1 MAPRPRTID
10 DAGILEAAGRIIVR
24 LGPGKFTLADVAAE
38 VGLSAAALVRRFGSK
53 RGLMLALAR
62 SARDSVD
69 ACFDMVRVS
78 HRSPLAS
85 LLAAATEMTRYVNSP
100 EEMSNHLAFLQTD
113 LSDPDFYAVML
124 ENARRILDGYRR
136 LLDEA
141 VAARELVP
149 CDTARLARAVDAVA
163 GGSLIGWAVY
173 RQGTA
178 EAWVRHDLD
187 TLLEPYRRKK
197 MRAGSRVTAPI
208 QRQPLNAQTS
218 PRLALRASRRHDD
231 RKTRRKK

>member
-1 MAPRPRTID
+1 MSPRPRTID
-10 DAGILEAAGRIIVR
+10 DAAILDAAGRIVSR
-24 LGPGKFTLADVAAE
+24 HGPGRFTLADVAKE
-38 VGLSAAALVRRFGSK
+38 VGLSAATLVQRFGSK

-69 ACFDMVRVS
+69 ACFDLVRAS
-78 HRSPLAS
+78 NPSPLAA
-85 LLAAATEMTRYVNSP
+85 LLAAGTEMTRYVRSP
-100 EEMSNHLAFLQTD
+100 EEMANHLAFLQTD

-124 ENARRILDGYRR
+124 ENSQRILAGYRT

-149 CDTARLARAVDAVA
+149 CDTARLARAVDAMA

-178 EAWVRHDLD
+178 ESWVRGDLT
-187 TLLEPYRRKK
+187 TLLEPYRPKGKRGAARSSRYTPRK
-197 MRAGSRVTAPI
+197 AA
-208 QRQPLNAQTS
+208 
-218 PRLALRASRRHDD
+218 RR
-231 RKTRRKK
+231 R

>member
-10 DAGILEAAGRIIVR
+10 DAAILDAAGRIITR
-24 LGPGKFTLADVAAE
+24 HGPGKFTLADVADE
-38 VGLSAAALVRRFGSK
+38 VGLSAATLVQRFGSK

-69 ACFDMVRVS
+69 ACFDAVRAA
-78 HRSPLAS
+78 HRSPLAA

-100 EEMSNHLAFLQTD
+100 EEMANHLAFLQTD

-124 ENARRILDGYRR
+124 DNARLIVAGYRR

-173 RQGTA
+173 REGTA
-178 EAWVRHDLD
+178 ESWVRYDLE
-187 TLLEPYRRKK
+187 TLLASYRR
-197 MRAGSRVTAPI
+197 RT
-208 QRQPLNAQTS
+208 
-218 PRLALRASRRHDD
+218 
-231 RKTRRKK
+231 TRRSSRSAHRDARRRRT

>member
-10 DAGILEAAGRIIVR
+10 DAAILYAAGRIISR
-24 LGPGKFTLADVAAE
+24 QGPAKFTLADIAAE
-38 VGLSAAALVRRFGSK
+38 VGLSPATLVQRFGSK

-62 SARDSVD
+62 SARDSVE
-69 ACFDMVRVS
+69 ACFDLVRAS
-78 HRSPLAS
+78 NPSPLAA

-113 LSDPDFYAVML
+113 LSDPDFYGVTL
-124 ENARRILDGYRR
+124 ENSHRILAGYRR

-173 RQGTA
+173 REGTA
-178 EAWVRHDLD
+178 ESWVRTDLD
-187 TLLEPYRRKK
+187 TLLEPYRPKTTT
-197 MRAGSRVTAPI
+197 TA
-208 QRQPLNAQTS
+208 
-218 PRLALRASRRHDD
+218 RASNRSPATSKKTAKRRS
-231 RKTRRKK
+231 RTRTAARPR

>member
-10 DAGILEAAGRIIVR
+10 DAAILEAAGRIISR
-24 LGPGKFTLADVAAE
+24 QGPAKFTLADIAAE
-38 VGLSAAALVRRFGSK
+38 AGLSAATLVQRFGSK

-62 SARDSVD
+62 SARDSVE
-69 ACFDMVRVS
+69 ACFTLVRAANP
-78 HRSPLAS
+78 SPLAAV
-85 LLAAATEMTRYVNSP
+85 LVAATEMTRYVTSP

-124 ENARRILDGYRR
+124 ENSRRILAGYRR

-163 GGSLIGWAVY
+163 GGSLIGWAVF
-173 RQGTA
+173 REGTA
-178 EAWVRHDLD
+178 EAWVRSDLH
-187 TLLEPYRRKK
+187 TLLDPYRPTPRS
-197 MRAGSRVTAPI
+197 RA
-208 QRQPLNAQTS
+208 
-218 PRLALRASRRHDD
+218 ASRGRP
-231 RKTRRKK
+231 KTAARRR

>member
-1 MAPRPRTID
+1 MTPRPRTID
-10 DAGILEAAGRIIVR
+10 DAGILEAAGRIISR
-24 LGPGKFTLADVAAE
+24 HGPARFTLADIGAE

-62 SARDSVD
+62 AARDSVD
-69 ACFDMVRVS
+69 ACFEAVRAS
-78 HRSPLAS
+78 HKSPLAAV
-85 LLAAATEMTRYVNSP
+85 LAAGTEMTRYVNSP

-124 ENARRILDGYRR
+124 ENSQRIIDGYRR

-149 CDTARLARAVDAVA
+149 CDTARLARAVDALA
-163 GGSLIGWAVY
+163 GGSLIGWAVH

-178 EAWVRHDLD
+178 AAWVRYDLS
-187 TLLEPYRRKK
+187 TLLQPYRPKAR
-197 MRAGSRVTAPI
+197 
-208 QRQPLNAQTS
+208 TS
-218 PRLALRASRRHDD
+218 ASRRSSRARSKRVLRHG
-231 RKTRRKK
+231 

>member
-1 MAPRPRTID
+1 MVYYLSSMAPRPRTID
-10 DAGILEAAGRIIVR
+10 DDAILEAAGRIISR
-24 LGPGKFTLADVAAE
+24 HGPAKFTLADIGAE

-69 ACFDMVRVS
+69 ACFDLVRAS
-78 HRSPLAS
+78 HASPLAA
-85 LLAAATEMTRYVNSP
+85 LLAAATEMTRYVSSP

-124 ENARRILDGYRR
+124 ENSRRIVAGYGR

-141 VAARELVP
+141 VTARELVP

-163 GGSLIGWAVY
+163 GGSLISWAVH
-173 RQGTA
+173 RKGTA
-178 EAWVRHDLD
+178 ESYVRHDLE
-187 TLLEPYRRKK
+187 TLLEPYR
-197 MRAGSRVTAPI
+197 
-208 QRQPLNAQTS
+208 S
-218 PRLALRASRRHDD
+218 PKAERTASRHSSRTAS
-231 RKTRRKK
+231 TRAARRRSRR